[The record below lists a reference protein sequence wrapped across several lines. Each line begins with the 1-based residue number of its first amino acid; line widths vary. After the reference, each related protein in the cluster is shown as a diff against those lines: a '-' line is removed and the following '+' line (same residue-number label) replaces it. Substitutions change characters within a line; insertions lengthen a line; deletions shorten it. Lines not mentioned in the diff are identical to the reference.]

1 MLCHYTHYLHMK
13 KIFTLLAISLGIGV
27 TASAQIAP
35 LMPRLNMGI
44 KGGVNLSSFSGQRTL
59 EADNRTGYLAG
70 FWARVAMGG
79 LHFQPE
85 LYYNSKNVRIKET
98 DTGNENTAEFR
109 SIDLPLLVGKRFG
122 LLGIGTRINTG
133 PVISFAV
140 SHDQSVGDAFTN
152 ASRLRVK
159 DQNYAWQ
166 FGLGLD
172 VYKVAFD
179 LRYEAAINKLR
190 NGPGNRSVR
199 ANMFNFTV
207 AYRLFS
213 M

>member
-1 MLCHYTHYLHMK
+1 M
-13 KIFTLLAISLGIGV
+13 
-27 TASAQIAP
+27 
-35 LMPRLNMGI
+35 
-44 KGGVNLSSFSGQRTL
+44 SSFSGEKSL

-70 FWARVAMGG
+70 VWARVGMGG

-85 LYYNSKNVRIKET
+85 LYYNSKNVKISDSRT
-98 DTGNENTAEFR
+98 NTENTAEFR

-122 LLGIGTRINTG
+122 LLGIGARINTG
-133 PVISFAV
+133 PVVSFAV
-140 SHDQSVGDAFTN
+140 SHDQSVGDAFNN

-179 LRYEAAINKLR
+179 LRYEAAISKLR
-190 NGPGNRSVR
+190 NGPGTSTVR
-199 ANMFNFTV
+199 PNMFNFTV